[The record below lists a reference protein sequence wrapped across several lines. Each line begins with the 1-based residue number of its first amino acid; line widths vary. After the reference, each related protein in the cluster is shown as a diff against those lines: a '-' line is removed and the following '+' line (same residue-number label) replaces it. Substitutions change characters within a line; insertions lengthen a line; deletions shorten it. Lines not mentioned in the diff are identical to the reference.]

1 MKRAII
7 MDEQIEQILD
17 QMTRKQRRV
26 VFLRSHG
33 RTYKYIG
40 YKMGISETSARR
52 LHLRA
57 KKKAET
63 IQAETTR

>member
-1 MKRAII
+1 
-7 MDEQIEQILD
+7 MDEKTEAMLD
-17 QMTRKQRRV
+17 ALTRKQRRV

-40 YKMGISETSARR
+40 YKLGISETSARR

-57 KKKAET
+57 KKKALA
-63 IQAETTR
+63 IS